1 MPPRPEPSLSSK
13 PATPA
18 KASHIGA
25 ADTILLRGSAAAA
38 GCCTLRRQA
47 AARGQAKTTQKPRE
61 PVITPRLIPLI
72 LLWLSGACLRLTVL
86 AIPPVV
92 PLLHADLHLSE
103 TDIGWLSSL
112 PPMLFAIAAVP
123 GSILIARFG
132 VVPALI
138 IGLLL
143 TAVGGAAR
151 GAIPDAAAL
160 YAATIVMAAGVSIMQ
175 PTLPPLVRAWYPKRI
190 GFATAVYTTGLL
202 CGEIAAAAFTIPLV
216 LPLVGGS
223 WRWSF
228 VVWTAPVLL
237 TALIVGVFA
246 PGLGG
251 GANAAVPMASR
262 RWWPD
267 WRRPLI
273 WQLGLILGSV
283 NATYFVSNAFL
294 PDYMVANGRADLVG
308 SALTALNLGQLPAAL
323 LMLGVAGKLVTRPAA
338 YAVTGFLSL
347 VCLIGILT
355 TNGVWIVVWAGL
367 SGFTGAA
374 TLVLALALPSVLS
387 EPDDVHRTSAGMF
400 TISYSCA
407 MVMSVFSGWLWD
419 ETSRPV
425 AGFAP
430 ALLCAL
436 TIIALAPTVKRAAR
450 QAA

>member
-1 MPPRPEPSLSSK
+1 VRGRP
-13 PATPA
+13 
-18 KASHIGA
+18 
-25 ADTILLRGSAAAA
+25 TINE
-38 GCCTLRRQA
+38 
-47 AARGQAKTTQKPRE
+47 KPRE
-61 PVITPRLIPLI
+61 PIITSRLIPLL

-103 TDIGWLSSL
+103 TDIGWLASL

-132 VVPALI
+132 VVPALL

-143 TAVGGAAR
+143 TAAGGAAR
-151 GAIPDAAAL
+151 GAIPDATAL

-175 PTLPPLVRAWYPKRI
+175 PTLPPLVRAWYPKQI

-202 CGEIAAAAFTIPLV
+202 CGEIAAAALTIPLV

-223 WRWSF
+223 WRLSF
-228 VVWTAPVLL
+228 VVWTVPVLL
-237 TALIVGVFA
+237 TALIVGIYA
-246 PGLGG
+246 PRLGG
-251 GANAAVPMASR
+251 GRNAAVPMANR

-294 PDYMVANGRADLVG
+294 PDYMIANGRPDLVG
-308 SALTALNLGQLPAAL
+308 TALTALNLGQLPAAL
-323 LMLGVAGKLVTRPAA
+323 MMLGIAGKLVTRPSA
-338 YAVTGFLSL
+338 YAVIGLLSL
-347 VCLIGILT
+347 ICLIGILT
-355 TNGVWIVVWAGL
+355 SNGIWIVVWAGL

-374 TLVLALALPSVLS
+374 TLVLALSLPSVLS

-407 MVMSVFSGWLWD
+407 MVMSVLGGWLWD
-419 ETSRPV
+419 ETHMPV

-430 ALLCAL
+430 AALCAIL
-436 TIIALAPTVKRAAR
+436 IVALSPTVRRAAP
-450 QAA
+450 APLAS